1 METSLH
7 KALKEHYAGKKA
19 ETEVRLGRY
28 IIDAVARGQLIEVQ
42 WSGLAAIRDKIREL
56 CDEHR
61 VRVIKP
67 IVARKKVVRRDKKGG
82 EIVSA
87 RYSPKRCD
95 LYHVFEELVHF
106 TNAFPH
112 PNLTLEIP
120 LIEIEEIRYPG
131 HGKRRRR
138 RENDFVVED
147 QLLTEIVS
155 SHRFRKAADLLKL
168 LPAGLPRQFH
178 TGDLAQQLARPR
190 WIAQKMVYTLRKT
203 GALGVVGKEGNSI
216 LYAKQRAAVS
226 KPAVSKTT
234 VAKTIVSKAVI
245 TKASVAE
252 DSAAKPAAR
261 KKRAT
266 RSVTAKSAPAKI
278 VAKIEAA

>member
-28 IIDAVARGQLIEVQ
+28 IIDAIARGQLIEVQ

-56 CDEHR
+56 CDSHK
-61 VRVIKP
+61 VRVVKP

-87 RYSPKRCD
+87 RYSPKRGD
-95 LYHVFEELVHF
+95 VFSVFEELVHF
-106 TNAFPH
+106 TNVFPH
-112 PNLTLEIP
+112 DNLTLEIP

-147 QLLTEIVS
+147 QTLTEIVS
-155 SHRFRKAADLLKL
+155 SHRFRKASDLLKL
-168 LPAGLPRQFH
+168 LPRSLPRQFH
-178 TGDLAQQLARPR
+178 TGLLAEKLERPR
-190 WIAQKMVYTLRKT
+190 WICQKMVYTLRKT

-216 LYAKQRAAVS
+216 IYQ
-226 KPAVSKTT
+226 KTT
-234 VAKTIVSKAVI
+234 RRQ
-245 TKASVAE
+245 
-252 DSAAKPAAR
+252 AA
-261 KKRAT
+261 
-266 RSVTAKSAPAKI
+266 
-278 VAKIEAA
+278 